1 MREFNKVSPTL
12 WRSRKFRSLPDDQAK
27 MAYTYLLTCPHGN
40 SSGCFDIH
48 PMYACADL
56 GWELEAYRKAIDSL
70 LKAGLIEWDEA
81 ENTLL
86 IVNWD
91 EFNEPT
97 NPKHAIGIIAQLQQA
112 SSAALKLKAFQ
123 AFVARFKAKSFDRD
137 ASLRKAMDIFL
148 IDYREPIATE
158 TETEMEME
166 TERETETRP
175 DLEKTETRENP
186 RAALRTVAAEGR
198 DGLAPEAK
206 GGAPPIVGSDRL
218 LQTRL
223 MRGTA

>member
-1 MREFNKVSPTL
+1 MREFNKVSTTL
-12 WRSRKFRSLPDDQAK
+12 WRSRKFRSLPDDAARL
-27 MAYTYLLTCPHGN
+27 AYIYLLTCPHGN
-40 SSGCFDIH
+40 SAGCFDIH

-56 GWELEAYRKAIDSL
+56 GWLPEAYGKAIDSL
-70 LKAGLIEWDEA
+70 SKAGLIEFDEA
-81 ENTLL
+81 DNTVL

-97 NPKHAIGIIAQLQQA
+97 NPKHAIGLIAQLQQA
-112 SSAALKLKAFQ
+112 SSDALKLKAFQ
-123 AFVARFKAKSFDRD
+123 AFSARFRAKGFDRD

-148 IDYREPIATE
+148 IPYRKPIATE
-158 TETEMEME
+158 IETEMEIE
-166 TERETETRP
+166 TERETRP

-198 DGLAPEAK
+198 DGLAAEAK
-206 GGAPPIVGSDRL
+206 ERSPPSSSADRL
-218 LQTRL
+218 LNTRL